1 MGATTP
7 VILRVATPEYGHV
20 VVEASDGFRYRAD
33 LSSFSAVYCYP
44 ANKGEWDR
52 VAPDAYGLA
61 LVWSS
66 RLEVHV
72 DQIIALASQREV
84 LERTA

>member
-1 MGATTP
+1 
-7 VILRVATPEYGHV
+7 V

-33 LSSFSAVYCYP
+33 LSPFSAVSCYP
-44 ANKGEWDR
+44 TNKGDWDQ

-72 DQIIALASQREV
+72 DQIMALASQREA